1 MRQRIKEKGFTQAK
15 FAEECGISHSAL
27 KKYMSGK
34 NAYDYELL
42 ERFADKLDCS
52 FDYLL
57 GMSKSPRRE
66 FHEVTEQTH
75 LSEQAIANIF
85 KRAKY
90 YEKEFEGR
98 RYIKVL
104 DLMLREEK
112 AFSSICDFM
121 IASKPMDAMN
131 NFLMNGIERAFM
143 SIPAFKE
150 MDVVESKKI
159 PLENLLMIQ
168 LVMSLKTLKDEI
180 TPDMLDELRKLE
192 MKEQVYNSVAKL
204 EEQYT
209 K

>member
-1 MRQRIKEKGFTQAK
+1 
-15 FAEECGISHSAL
+15 
-27 KKYMSGK
+27 MSGK

-112 AFSSICDFM
+112 AFSSICDFI